1 MSETDYTGDEPLKLT
16 AKRLWRFMKP
26 HRWGLMLSVVAFVLV
41 AATEP
46 LIPKLLGYALGEGFQ
61 SKSASASSSL
71 PALGGEATLP
81 AATTST
87 ATAAAS
93 VAEAPAASAAS
104 GTAQTAATA
113 SIAGASASTAT
124 TPAASAPAAAPAKPT
139 VEYSFP
145 VWMVPIVLIGLF
157 GLRGLFSFCGQY
169 MLNWTISRTVMDIR
183 AALLQVLLK
192 ADARVY
198 TSLQPATAVTKVV
211 NDPQQVVTL
220 IAGALVTVLRDGLP
234 ALALMGYLFVLN
246 WQLTLLSMIT
256 VPGLAFVVR
265 KVNKRVRKMGSWAYD
280 AQLRLVSVVEDVTR
294 AWRVVRSFDAA
305 DYERKRFAERAREV
319 QRSALKTAAA
329 NAMAQPL
336 SQLMASVGISIIV
349 SLALLQSRQNQT
361 GVGEFASFVTA
372 LLFMSSRLRHLSD
385 VMQPITNALVVARG
399 CMGMLDTPAEPD
411 TGTKELHGA
420 RGDIALERVTLRYPG
435 ASRDALAALDMR
447 IPAGR
452 TTALV
457 GSSGAG
463 KTSVV
468 NLLMGFERP
477 DGGRITLDGV
487 AIDELTKANL
497 RRQFAVVSQ
506 DIVLFDASVADNIA
520 YAQERDDAKL
530 EQVLRAAA
538 LWDFVQSL
546 PEGLDSSIG
555 ANGSKLSGGQRQRLA
570 IARALYKDAPVWIFD
585 EATSALDT
593 ESERAVQQAL
603 EHWQGRKTL
612 IVIAHRLSTIRR
624 ADCIQVLADGQVV
637 ESGNHDELMARDG
650 AYAGM
655 VKVQH

>member
-1 MSETDYTGDEPLKLT
+1 MTDQASAKDTEPLGPT
-16 AKRLWRFMKP
+16 ASRLWRFMKP
-26 HRWGLMLSVVAFVLV
+26 HRWGLLLSVIAFVLV
-41 AATEP
+41 ASTEP
-46 LIPKLLGYALGEGFQ
+46 LIPKLLGYALGEGFNA
-61 SKSASASSSL
+61 KSTNVAGFAI
-71 PALGGEATLP
+71 PGG
-81 AATTST
+81 
-87 ATAAAS
+87 
-93 VAEAPAASAAS
+93 APAASAA
-104 GTAQTAATA
+104 AVA
-113 SIAGASASTAT
+113 
-124 TPAASAPAAAPAKPT
+124 PAASATAATPVTSTASVASAASSPSRPSLAE
-139 VEYSFP
+139 VNQNYSFP
-145 VWMVPIVLIGLF
+145 IWMVPIVLIGLF
-157 GLRGLFSFCGQY
+157 AVRGLFTFCGQY

-183 AALLQVLLK
+183 TALLQVLLR

-211 NDPQQVVTL
+211 NDPQHVITL
-220 IAGALVTVLRDGLP
+220 IAGALITILRDGLP
-234 ALALMGYLFVLN
+234 ALALMGFLFFIN
-246 WQLTLLSMIT
+246 WKLTLLSLIT

-265 KVNKRVRKMGSWAYD
+265 KVNRRVRRMGSWAYD
-280 AQLRLVSVVEDVTR
+280 AQLRLVSVIEDVTR

-305 DYERKRFAERAREV
+305 DYERRRFAERAREV
-319 QRSALKTAAA
+319 QRSTLKTAAS

-349 SLALLQSRQNQT
+349 SLALYQSRVNGT
-361 GVGEFASFVTA
+361 GVGEFASFVAA

-399 CMGMLDTPAEPD
+399 CMGLLDTPPEPD
-411 TGTKELHGA
+411 TGTRELRDV
-420 RGDIALERVTLRYPG
+420 RGDIALQQVTLRYPG
-435 ASRDALAALDMR
+435 ANRDALAAMDLH

-463 KTSVV
+463 KSSVV
-468 NLLMGFERP
+468 NLLLGFERP
-477 DGGRITLDGV
+477 DSGRILLDGV
-487 AIDELTKANL
+487 PIDELTKANL

-506 DIVLFDASVADNIA
+506 DIVLFDLSIADNIA
-520 YAQERDDAKL
+520 YAQERDDARL

-546 PEGLDSSIG
+546 PEGLDTTVG

-603 EHWQGRKTL
+603 EQWQGRKTL

-637 ESGNHDELMARDG
+637 ESGDHDALMARDG
-650 AYAGM
+650 VYAGM

>member
-1 MSETDYTGDEPLKLT
+1 MTLPSTPADDTPLGPT
-16 AKRLWRFMKP
+16 ASRLWRFMKP
-26 HRWGLMLSVVAFVLV
+26 HRWGLLLSVIAFVLV
-41 AATEP
+41 ASTEP
-46 LIPKLLGYALGEGFQ
+46 LIPKLLGYALGEGFNA
-61 SKSASASSSL
+61 KSTNVAGFAI
-71 PALGGEATLP
+71 PGG
-81 AATTST
+81 
-87 ATAAAS
+87 
-93 VAEAPAASAAS
+93 APAASAAAVAPAAS
-104 GTAQTAATA
+104 TTAAA
-113 SIAGASASTAT
+113 SIASSAGVVAPSASA
-124 TPAASAPAAAPAKPT
+124 ASSPSRPSLAE
-139 VEYSFP
+139 VNQNYSFP
-145 VWMVPIVLIGLF
+145 IWMVPIVLIGLF
-157 GLRGLFSFCGQY
+157 AVRGLFTFCGQY

-183 AALLQVLLK
+183 TALLQVLLR

-211 NDPQQVVTL
+211 NDPQHVITL
-220 IAGALVTVLRDGLP
+220 IAGALITILRDGLP
-234 ALALMGYLFVLN
+234 ALALMGFLFFIN
-246 WQLTLLSMIT
+246 WKLTLLSLIT

-265 KVNKRVRKMGSWAYD
+265 KVNRRVRRMGSWAYD
-280 AQLRLVSVVEDVTR
+280 AQLRLVSVIEDVTR

-305 DYERKRFAERAREV
+305 DYERRRFAERAREV
-319 QRSALKTAAA
+319 QRSTLKTAAS

-349 SLALLQSRQNQT
+349 SLALYQSRVNGT
-361 GVGEFASFVTA
+361 GVGEFASFVAA

-399 CMGMLDTPAEPD
+399 CMGLLDTPPEPD
-411 TGTKELHGA
+411 TGTRELRDV
-420 RGDIALERVTLRYPG
+420 RGDIVLQQVTLRYPG
-435 ASRDALAALDMR
+435 ANRDALAAMDLH

-468 NLLMGFERP
+468 NLLLGFERP
-477 DGGRITLDGV
+477 DSGRILLDDV
-487 AIDELTKANL
+487 PIDELTKANL

-506 DIVLFDASVADNIA
+506 DIVLFDLSIADNIA
-520 YAQERDDAKL
+520 YAQERDDARL

-546 PEGLDSSIG
+546 PEGLDTTVG

-603 EHWQGRKTL
+603 EQWQGRKTL

-637 ESGNHDELMARDG
+637 ESGDHDALMARDG
-650 AYAGM
+650 VYAGM

>member
-1 MSETDYTGDEPLKLT
+1 MTDPTSAKDNDSLAPT
-16 AKRLWRFMKP
+16 ASRLWRFMKP
-26 HRWGLMLSVVAFVLV
+26 HRWGLLLSVISFVLV

-46 LIPKLLGYALGEGFQ
+46 LIPKLLGYALGEGFNA
-61 SKSASASSSL
+61 K
-71 PALGGEATLP
+71 P
-81 AATTST
+81 ATTSVIGLPGT
-87 ATAAAS
+87 
-93 VAEAPAASAAS
+93 APAASAVS
-104 GTAQTAATA
+104 AAAVAPAT
-113 SIAGASASTAT
+113 SAAAV
-124 TPAASAPAAAPAKPT
+124 TPAASAAAPSMASINLD
-139 VEYSFP
+139 YSFP
-145 VWMVPIVLIGLF
+145 IWMVPIVLIGLF
-157 GLRGLFSFCGQY
+157 AIRGLFTFCGQY

-183 AALLQVLLK
+183 TALLQVLLR

-211 NDPQQVVTL
+211 NDPQHVVTL
-220 IAGALVTVLRDGLP
+220 IAGSLVTILRDGLP

-246 WQLTLLSMIT
+246 WKLTLLSLIT

-265 KVNKRVRKMGSWAYD
+265 KVNKRVRRMGTWAYD
-280 AQLRLVSVVEDVTR
+280 AQLRLVSVIEDVTR

-305 DYERKRFAERAREV
+305 GYETRRFAERAREV
-319 QRSALKTAAA
+319 QRSMLKTAAS

-349 SLALLQSRQNQT
+349 SLALYQSRVNGT
-361 GVGEFASFVTA
+361 GVGEFASFVAA

-399 CMGMLDTPAEPD
+399 CIGLLDTPAEPD
-411 TGTKELHGA
+411 TGTRELTDV
-420 RGDIALERVTLRYPG
+420 RGDIALQQVTLRYPG
-435 ASRDALAALDMR
+435 ANRDALAALNLH
-447 IPAGR
+447 IPAGK

-463 KTSVV
+463 KSSVV
-468 NLLMGFERP
+468 NLLLGFERP
-477 DGGRITLDGV
+477 DSGRILLDGV

-520 YAQERDDAKL
+520 YGQERDDAKL
-530 EQVLRAAA
+530 EQALRAAA
-538 LWDFVQSL
+538 LWDFAQGL
-546 PEGLDSSIG
+546 PEGLDTTVG

-603 EHWQGRKTL
+603 EQWQGRKTL

-624 ADCIQVLADGQVV
+624 ADCIQVMADGQVV
-637 ESGNHDELMARDG
+637 ESGDHDELVAQG
-650 AYAGM
+650 GVYAGM

>member
-1 MSETDYTGDEPLKLT
+1 MTTPSTPDDDTPLRET
-16 AKRLWRFMKP
+16 ASRLWRFMKP
-26 HRWGLMLSVVAFVLV
+26 HRWGLMLSVLSFALV

-46 LIPKLLGYALGEGFQ
+46 LIPKLLGYALGEGFNA
-61 SKSASASSSL
+61 K
-71 PALGGEATLP
+71 P
-81 AATTST
+81 AATSV
-87 ATAAAS
+87 AGLPDAAAAAAS
-93 VAEAPAASAAS
+93 AVSATAIAPAASGPSMAA
-104 GTAQTAATA
+104 
-113 SIAGASASTAT
+113 
-124 TPAASAPAAAPAKPT
+124 
-139 VEYSFP
+139 VNLNYSFP
-145 VWMVPIVLIGLF
+145 IWMVPIVLIGLF
-157 GLRGLFSFCGQY
+157 AMRGLFTFCGQY

-183 AALLQVLLK
+183 NALLQVLLR

-211 NDPQQVVTL
+211 NDPQHVVTL
-220 IAGALVTVLRDGLP
+220 IAGSLVTILRDGLP
-234 ALALMGYLFVLN
+234 ALALMGYLFFIN
-246 WQLTLLSMIT
+246 WKLTLLSLIT

-265 KVNKRVRKMGSWAYD
+265 KVNKRVRRMGTWAYD
-280 AQLRLVSVVEDVTR
+280 AQLRLVSIVEDVTR

-305 DYERKRFAERAREV
+305 DHERRRFAERAREV
-319 QRSALKTAAA
+319 QRSMLKTAAS

-336 SQLMASVGISIIV
+336 SQLVASVGISIIV
-349 SLALLQSRQNQT
+349 SLALYQSRVNGT
-361 GVGEFASFVTA
+361 GVGEFASFVAA

-399 CMGMLDTPAEPD
+399 CIGLLDTPAEPD
-411 TGTKELHGA
+411 TGTRELSDV
-420 RGDIALERVTLRYPG
+420 RGDIALQQVTLRYPG
-435 ASRDALAALDMR
+435 ANRDALAALDLH
-447 IPAGR
+447 IPPGK

-463 KTSVV
+463 KSSVV
-468 NLLMGFERP
+468 NLLLGFERP
-477 DGGRITLDGV
+477 DSGRILLDGV

-506 DIVLFDASVADNIA
+506 DIVLFDTSIAENIA
-520 YAQERDDAKL
+520 YSQPRDDAKL

-538 LWDFVQSL
+538 LWDFVQGL
-546 PEGLDSSIG
+546 PEGLDTTVG

-570 IARALYKDAPVWIFD
+570 IARALYKEAPVWIFD

-624 ADCIQVLADGQVV
+624 ADCIQVMADGRVI
-637 ESGNHDELMARDG
+637 ESGDHDALMAKDG
-650 AYAGM
+650 VYAGM

>member
-1 MSETDYTGDEPLKLT
+1 
-16 AKRLWRFMKP
+16 
-26 HRWGLMLSVVAFVLV
+26 
-41 AATEP
+41 
-46 LIPKLLGYALGEGFQ
+46 
-61 SKSASASSSL
+61 
-71 PALGGEATLP
+71 
-81 AATTST
+81 
-87 ATAAAS
+87 
-93 VAEAPAASAAS
+93 
-104 GTAQTAATA
+104 
-113 SIAGASASTAT
+113 
-124 TPAASAPAAAPAKPT
+124 
-139 VEYSFP
+139 
-145 VWMVPIVLIGLF
+145 MVPIVLIGLF
-157 GLRGLFSFCGQY
+157 AVRGLFTFCGQY

-183 AALLQVLLK
+183 TALLQVLLR

-211 NDPQQVVTL
+211 NDPQHVITL
-220 IAGALVTVLRDGLP
+220 IAGARITILRDGLP
-234 ALALMGYLFVLN
+234 ALALMGFLFFIN
-246 WQLTLLSMIT
+246 WKLTLLSLIT

-265 KVNKRVRKMGSWAYD
+265 KVNRRVRRMGSWAYD
-280 AQLRLVSVVEDVTR
+280 AQLRLVSVIEDVTR

-305 DYERKRFAERAREV
+305 DYERRRFAERAREV
-319 QRSALKTAAA
+319 QRSTLKTAAS

-349 SLALLQSRQNQT
+349 SLALYQSRVNGT
-361 GVGEFASFVTA
+361 GVGEFASYVAA

-399 CMGMLDTPAEPD
+399 CMGLLDTPPEPD
-411 TGTKELHGA
+411 TGTRELRDV
-420 RGDIALERVTLRYPG
+420 RGDIVLQQVTLRYPG
-435 ASRDALAALDMR
+435 ANRDALAAMDLH

-463 KTSVV
+463 KSSVV
-468 NLLMGFERP
+468 NLLLGFERP
-477 DGGRITLDGV
+477 DSGRILLDGV
-487 AIDELTKANL
+487 PIDELTKANL

-506 DIVLFDASVADNIA
+506 DIVLFDLSIADNIA

-546 PEGLDSSIG
+546 PEGLDTTVG

-603 EHWQGRKTL
+603 EQLQGRKTL

-637 ESGNHDELMARDG
+637 ESGDHDALMARDG
-650 AYAGM
+650 VYAGM